1 MRKCDP
7 LQLDL
12 FRHPTPPGAW
22 TLAET
27 RQLLH
32 RTQVMLLNTSRPADD
47 LAVLANLEVSLRK
60 DIRIRQGRI

>member
-1 MRKCDP
+1 MKYRDP
-7 LQLDL
+7 RQLDL
-12 FRHPTPPGAW
+12 FPRPTPPGVW

-47 LAVLANLEVSLRK
+47 LAVLEKLEVGLRK
-60 DIRIRQGRI
+60 DIRVREGRI